1 MLGHCSAPRERNFD
15 VEQWKNYF
23 TPEQFYLNFVA
34 DDRFEK
40 YILKGL
46 QNTLVITLFAVLL
59 GIVLGMIVGVIRS
72 TNQKTGK
79 LKILDG
85 ICRVYLSVIRG
96 TPVVVQLM
104 IMYYF
109 IFATPDASKIVCAVL
124 AFGINSGAYV
134 AEIFRSGIMSVDNGQ
149 FEAGRSLGFNYCQT
163 IWYIIL
169 PQAFKNVLPALC
181 NEFIALLKET
191 SVSGFIALQDLT
203 RGGDIIRSRTYNAAL
218 PLFTVAFVY
227 WIVVT
232 FLTAMVGRLEKKL
245 RKNERK

>member
-1 MLGHCSAPRERNFD
+1 MPERMLGHCSAPRERNFD

-109 IFATPDASKIVCAVL
+109 IFATPTRPKLSVPFWPSESTPVPMWPRFSAPESCLWTTGSLRQEEVWDSITVRQSGTLFCRRHSKMC
-124 AFGINSGAYV
+124 
-134 AEIFRSGIMSVDNGQ
+134 FRLSAMS
-149 FEAGRSLGFNYCQT
+149 
-163 IWYIIL
+163 
-169 PQAFKNVLPALC
+169 
-181 NEFIALLKET
+181 LLH
-191 SVSGFIALQDLT
+191 
-203 RGGDIIRSRTYNAAL
+203 Y
-218 PLFTVAFVY
+218 
-227 WIVVT
+227 
-232 FLTAMVGRLEKKL
+232 L
-245 RKNERK
+245 RKLPFPDS